1 MTKYFLYIILYLLK
15 FKARMQFSTRAAR
28 HHDVRGEDGL
38 RDEVLGLRHLDRHVA
53 DHAPAGGD

>member
-1 MTKYFLYIILYLLK
+1 M
-15 FKARMQFSTRAAR
+15 FKDRIQFPTRAAR

>member
-1 MTKYFLYIILYLLK
+1 MYLLK
-15 FKARMQFSTRAAR
+15 FKDRMQFSTRAAR